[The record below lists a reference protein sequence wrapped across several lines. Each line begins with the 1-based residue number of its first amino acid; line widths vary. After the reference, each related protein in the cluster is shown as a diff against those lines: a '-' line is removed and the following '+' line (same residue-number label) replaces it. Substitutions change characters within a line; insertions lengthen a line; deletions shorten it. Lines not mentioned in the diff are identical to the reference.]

1 MGLQLLTAAEDHTG
15 GQKLD
20 ILQLPIAWDE
30 AVNPL
35 ATRARTKMLVTPSK
49 SAEPAAVAAVAEK
62 QDPLP
67 TEGEAEVIESRVSL
81 LGQRQMPVLQAE
93 HQLRRQLFF
102 LGVMGRRRRRR
113 KTIAIARNKQ
123 MRLTLHMTKQTRGK
137 AMLGWVT
144 SLAPPLSG

>member
-1 MGLQLLTAAEDHTG
+1 MDLQLPTAAEDHTG

-67 TEGEAEVIESRVSL
+67 TEEEAEVIESRVSL
-81 LGQRQMPVLQAE
+81 LEQRQMPTLQAE

-113 KTIAIARNKQ
+113 KTIARNKQ
-123 MRLTLHMTKQTRGK
+123 MRLTLHMTMQTRGK

>member
-1 MGLQLLTAAEDHTG
+1 MGLQLPTAAEDHTG

-67 TEGEAEVIESRVSL
+67 TEEEAEVIESRVSL
-81 LGQRQMPVLQAE
+81 LGQRQMPTLQAE

-102 LGVMGRRRRRR
+102 LGVMGKRRRRR
-113 KTIAIARNKQ
+113 KITARNKQ
-123 MRLTLHMTKQTRGK
+123 MRLTLHMTMQTRGK

>member
-1 MGLQLLTAAEDHTG
+1 MDLQLPTAAEDHTG

-67 TEGEAEVIESRVSL
+67 TEEEAEVIESRVSL
-81 LGQRQMPVLQAE
+81 LEQRQMPMLQAE

-102 LGVMGRRRRRR
+102 LGVMGRRRRR
-113 KTIAIARNKQ
+113 KTMAIARNKQ